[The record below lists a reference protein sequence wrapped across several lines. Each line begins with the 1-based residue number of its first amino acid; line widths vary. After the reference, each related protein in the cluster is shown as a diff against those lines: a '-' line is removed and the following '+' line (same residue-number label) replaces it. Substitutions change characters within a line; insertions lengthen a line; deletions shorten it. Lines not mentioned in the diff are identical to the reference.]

1 MPEKSIPQTP
11 HHRTKAIFS
20 QPEVYIRDLTV
31 QAVGHKLCALRTI
44 FYKLWR
50 VTVVVPCHR
59 LSCALT
65 GTSRRALC
73 AAYKGPT
80 CGTYSGPDIH
90 ACATLRARH
99 EATHVVSSC
108 GRGYTPV
115 SFTAKS
121 GILCP
126 ARLDHAV
133 MGNQFSGLEAA
144 LKQLEAGLVGKAATP
159 SSTVN
164 VAQTFA
170 WALPYWS
177 SDAEA
182 KIRFA
187 LPGCKNPK
195 ILDALLEALS
205 NELRNVNLVS
215 RDYAFEADK
224 VGAPNE

>member
-1 MPEKSIPQTP
+1 
-11 HHRTKAIFS
+11 
-20 QPEVYIRDLTV
+20 
-31 QAVGHKLCALRTI
+31 
-44 FYKLWR
+44 
-50 VTVVVPCHR
+50 
-59 LSCALT
+59 
-65 GTSRRALC
+65 
-73 AAYKGPT
+73 
-80 CGTYSGPDIH
+80 
-90 ACATLRARH
+90 
-99 EATHVVSSC
+99 
-108 GRGYTPV
+108 
-115 SFTAKS
+115 
-121 GILCP
+121 
-126 ARLDHAV
+126 

-159 SSTVN
+159 SATVA

-177 SDAEA
+177 PDAEA

-224 VGAPNE
+224 VGSPPAVRSSMK